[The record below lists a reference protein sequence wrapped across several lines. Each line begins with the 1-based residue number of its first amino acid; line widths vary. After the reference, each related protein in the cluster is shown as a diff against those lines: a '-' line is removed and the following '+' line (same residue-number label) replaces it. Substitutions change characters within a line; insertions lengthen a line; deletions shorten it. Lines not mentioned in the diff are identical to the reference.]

1 MITQDQHRA
10 SLIEQTVTM
19 FDGAI
24 TKTTAVDG
32 LFIIDQW
39 LDRLDLTGDED
50 TDDIAD
56 TLERLRAEVHV
67 ALHDNRPDN
76 QRIAAILQDLI
87 DQTQKVASLAE
98 ASAEQKELTQLLAT
112 LQHLHRQANHT
123 IDQP

>member
-1 MITQDQHRA
+1 MITQDQYQA

-19 FDGAI
+19 FDGVI
-24 TKTTAVDG
+24 TERTAVDG
-32 LFIIDQW
+32 LFMIDQW
-39 LDRLDLTGDED
+39 LNRLDLTGDED

-67 ALHDNRPDN
+67 ALHSKQPDN

-87 DQTQKVASLAE
+87 EQTQKVASLAE
-98 ASAEQKELTQLLAT
+98 ASVEQQELAQLIAM
-112 LQHLHRQANHT
+112 LQHLHRQAKQT

>member
-1 MITQDQHRA
+1 MITQDQHQA

-24 TKTTAVDG
+24 TETTAVDG

-39 LDRLDLTGDED
+39 LNRLDLTGDED

-67 ALHDNRPDN
+67 ALHGNQPDN
-76 QRIAAILQDLI
+76 QRIATILQDLI
-87 DQTQKVASLAE
+87 EQTQKVASLAE
-98 ASAEQKELTQLLAT
+98 ASAEQEELAQLIAM

>member
-1 MITQDQHRA
+1 MITQDQHQA

-24 TKTTAVDG
+24 TETTAVDG

-39 LDRLDLTGDED
+39 LNRLDLTGDED

-67 ALHDNRPDN
+67 ALHSKQPDN
-76 QRIAAILQDLI
+76 QRIATILQDLI
-87 DQTQKVASLAE
+87 EQTQKVASLAE
-98 ASAEQKELTQLLAT
+98 ASAEQQELAQLIAM
-112 LQHLHRQANHT
+112 LQHLHRQANQT
-123 IDQP
+123 ID

>member
-1 MITQDQHRA
+1 MITQDQHQA

-24 TKTTAVDG
+24 TETTAVDG

-67 ALHDNRPDN
+67 ALHSKQPDN
-76 QRIAAILQDLI
+76 QRIATILHDLI
-87 DQTQKVASLAE
+87 EQTQKVASLAE
-98 ASAEQKELTQLLAT
+98 ASVEQQELAQLIAM
-112 LQHLHRQANHT
+112 LQHLHSQANQT